1 MPLKFSKKVLVLPIS
16 VFVVLMTVV
25 SILWNNSVQEQKG
38 LLMDEIQHTG
48 YLRFKEFVYTG
59 QSSVVALE
67 NLMRRIQMS
76 KGEYFKHWDN
86 EAELILKQNN
96 SFKFIEWIDSSMV
109 IRKITPMEGNE
120 AAIGLDLSK
129 HSRRDEW
136 LRHVKDSSTNITSW
150 LKLTQKGEAFLL
162 DVPVYYDGTFHGTV
176 TAGIDFTDTFN
187 HLMSGMDMYAIELT
201 DDKGKVF
208 YSFNT
213 PNPNSIKDG
222 LVYSQSYSVDD
233 VDNQIWTFTMTPSIV
248 DLYSEKRETMMIF
261 FIFGLVLSLLTSSL
275 IYFYQSSRKENKRFR
290 ELNIKLRDANTSLK
304 EERIKAEKS
313 SKAKTEFVSNMSH
326 EIRTPLNAILGF
338 IEVLKESKIDSS
350 LKEYLSLMDVSSKKL
365 LLLVNDILEID
376 KIESGQVTFKKDV
389 FSPSEELRN
398 IISIY
403 KPSIEAKGLYVRSEI
418 DSDAKTHVIGD
429 IGKFGQILTNLL
441 RNALKFTEQG
451 GIDIT
456 YEEQITNNYL
466 NISIGVKD
474 TGIGIPR
481 KKLKTIFDRFTQIDS
496 GITKRHEGSGLGL
509 YITYLII
516 ELLEG
521 HIEVDSTE
529 NVGSEFMITLKF
541 PITEVKPE
549 INVPV
554 ANDIDLSGFK
564 VLIVDDNKINVV
576 VLKKTL
582 DTFGINTYWV
592 GNGKEAVTAVA
603 ENEYDLV
610 FMDIHMP
617 EMDGFEATVEI
628 RKTNKD
634 IIIIG
639 FSADVTKE
647 TIQGAKEVG
656 MNDYFTK
663 PISFDKLRQNL
674 SNYLVRV

>member
-16 VFVVLMTVV
+16 VFVVLTTVV
-25 SILWNNSVQEQKG
+25 SILWNNSVQEQKA

-129 HSRRDEW
+129 HPRRDEW

-150 LKLTQKGEAFLL
+150 VKLTQKGEAFLF

-201 DDKGKVF
+201 DDKGRVF

-233 VDNQIWTFTMTPSIV
+233 VDQQIWTFKMTPSIV

-261 FIFGLVLSLLTSSL
+261 FVFGLVLSLLTSSL
-275 IYFYQSSRKENKRFR
+275 IYFYQSSRKENTRFR
-290 ELNIKLRDANTSLK
+290 ELNIKLRDANASLK

-376 KIESGQVTFKKDV
+376 KIESGQITFKKDV

-403 KPSIEAKGLYVRSEI
+403 RPSIEAKGLYVRSDM
-418 DSDAKTHVIGD
+418 DSD
-429 IGKFGQILTNLL
+429 
-441 RNALKFTEQG
+441 
-451 GIDIT
+451 
-456 YEEQITNNYL
+456 
-466 NISIGVKD
+466 
-474 TGIGIPR
+474 
-481 KKLKTIFDRFTQIDS
+481 
-496 GITKRHEGSGLGL
+496 
-509 YITYLII
+509 
-516 ELLEG
+516 
-521 HIEVDSTE
+521 
-529 NVGSEFMITLKF
+529 
-541 PITEVKPE
+541 
-549 INVPV
+549 
-554 ANDIDLSGFK
+554 
-564 VLIVDDNKINVV
+564 
-576 VLKKTL
+576 
-582 DTFGINTYWV
+582 
-592 GNGKEAVTAVA
+592 
-603 ENEYDLV
+603 
-610 FMDIHMP
+610 
-617 EMDGFEATVEI
+617 
-628 RKTNKD
+628 
-634 IIIIG
+634 
-639 FSADVTKE
+639 
-647 TIQGAKEVG
+647 
-656 MNDYFTK
+656 TK
-663 PISFDKLRQNL
+663 PTL
-674 SNYLVRV
+674 